1 MLNEEDDIK
10 KVTKLTI
17 KRRFD
22 KFITLCNLYDYTAVS
37 FYFLRQLDY
46 AIYLQKKNGICTGC
60 DYINISY
67 KFKCY
72 VNPYEVLNLK
82 VIHEKTNNN
91 NKEFVLDIVKY
102 KNNVS
107 MDKREL
113 KMLLNKL
120 NEIKV

>member
-1 MLNEEDDIK
+1 M
-10 KVTKLTI
+10 
-17 KRRFD
+17 
-22 KFITLCNLYDYTAVS
+22 
-37 FYFLRQLDY
+37 
-46 AIYLQKKNGICTGC
+46 
-60 DYINISY
+60 
-67 KFKCY
+67 
-72 VNPYEVLNLK
+72 NPYEVLNLK